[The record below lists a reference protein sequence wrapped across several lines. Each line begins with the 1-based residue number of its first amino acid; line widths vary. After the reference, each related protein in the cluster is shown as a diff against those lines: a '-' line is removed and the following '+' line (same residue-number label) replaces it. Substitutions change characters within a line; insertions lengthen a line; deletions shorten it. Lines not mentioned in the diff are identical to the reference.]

1 MFDEKEQKKILS
13 DLQTLGLKEK
23 ESLVYLALLRLGEVG
38 SSKIIKET
46 ALHGQY
52 VYMALESLESKG
64 LVWHVIKRGRKKF
77 AAKSP
82 DTLISLIERQKAT
95 ASNLSEKLKEIV
107 VLPPHQRFE
116 TYQGT
121 ESYLAHEFELLKN
134 APIGSELLVIGGTG
148 DDFFQAMGKN
158 LFEYEKL
165 RAEKKVFVR
174 YIGSEG
180 QKKEL
185 LLALN
190 ERELFDYRILPGL
203 FTGMVNTNIWPG
215 VIGFNLYGSPVTAF
229 VIENQT
235 IAGSYKQFFETLWK
249 IGTK

>member
-1 MFDEKEQKKILS
+1 M
-13 DLQTLGLKEK
+13 
-23 ESLVYLALLRLGEVG
+23 
-38 SSKIIKET
+38 
-46 ALHGQY
+46 
-52 VYMALESLESKG
+52 
-64 LVWHVIKRGRKKF
+64 
-77 AAKSP
+77 
-82 DTLISLIERQKAT
+82 
-95 ASNLSEKLKEIV
+95 
-107 VLPPHQRFE
+107 PPQQRFE

-121 ESYLAHEFELLKN
+121 ESYLAHEFELLKK
-134 APIGSELLVIGGTG
+134 APTGSELLVIGGTG

-158 LFEYEKL
+158 FLEYEKL
-165 RAEKKVFVR
+165 RAEKRISVR

-185 LLALN
+185 LRALN

-215 VIGFNLYGSPVTAF
+215 VIGFNIYGSPVTAF
-229 VIENQT
+229 LIENQT